1 MFRFL
6 FASKISIFI
15 LTMNAPLLGMVFSA
29 IDSHICRYNIVV
41 CHKSLYEP
49 CFIQQNKWKPAKQAL
64 AFKLLLNTMEFK
76 MLNKCIL
83 KKENIK
89 ACS

>member
-1 MFRFL
+1 MLHYWAWFFL
-6 FASKISIFI
+6 RYAF
-15 LTMNAPLLGMVFSA
+15 
-29 IDSHICRYNIVV
+29 DSHICRYNIVV

-64 AFKLLLNTMEFK
+64 EFKLLLNTMEFK

-83 KKENIK
+83 KKENKK
-89 ACS
+89 ACSKYKLD

>member
-1 MFRFL
+1 MLHYWARFFL
-6 FASKISIFI
+6 RY
-15 LTMNAPLLGMVFSA
+15 
-29 IDSHICRYNIVV
+29 SHICRYNIVV

-89 ACS
+89 TCSKYKLD

>member
-1 MFRFL
+1 MLHYWAWFFL
-6 FASKISIFI
+6 RLYMPSF
-15 LTMNAPLLGMVFSA
+15 
-29 IDSHICRYNIVV
+29 DSHICRYNIVV